1 MQNFNPYYPQN
12 NNYGYSYSSPRPM
25 PGNNQP
31 LTKDA
36 VNVLRQEAD
45 EINLKVDQK
54 EIWAAICTHRDPTTG
69 ASTLVSNPDGSYTCS
84 ICKET
89 FRFVEY
95 TEEEVI
101 EKVNDILNILQTAK
115 TLYIDAPIKMT
126 ENYYQV
132 ILLLKRLHTLY
143 ARAVKNFAR
152 YEDVNIP
159 ANQISNGYFGFNAL
173 SNIMNNPYA
182 YQQPMMQQPMGQSMI
197 QQPGQAPM
205 MQPMGQQPMMQQPV
219 QTPMMQPMYQQPM
232 MQQQI
237 NPLGYGAP
245 AAPAAPVAP
254 APGIMPAAPAAP
266 APAPAPVAPAAPDSS
281 ATSGS
286 GEVQQQKVYNV

>member
-25 PGNNQP
+25 PGNNQQ

-54 EIWAAICTHRDPTTG
+54 EIWAAICTHRDPSTG

-101 EKVNDILNILQTAK
+101 EKVNDVLNILQTAK

-143 ARAVKNFAR
+143 ARAIKNFAR

-182 YQQPMMQQPMGQSMI
+182 
-197 QQPGQAPM
+197 
-205 MQPMGQQPMMQQPV
+205 
-219 QTPMMQPMYQQPM
+219 YQQPM

-281 ATSGS
+281 ATGGS
-286 GEVQQQKVYNV
+286 VEVQQQKVYNV

>member
-182 YQQPMMQQPMGQSMI
+182 YQQPMMQQPM
-197 QQPGQAPM
+197 
-205 MQPMGQQPMMQQPV
+205 MQQPV
-219 QTPMMQPMYQQPM
+219 QAPMMQPMYQQPM

-281 ATSGS
+281 ATGGS